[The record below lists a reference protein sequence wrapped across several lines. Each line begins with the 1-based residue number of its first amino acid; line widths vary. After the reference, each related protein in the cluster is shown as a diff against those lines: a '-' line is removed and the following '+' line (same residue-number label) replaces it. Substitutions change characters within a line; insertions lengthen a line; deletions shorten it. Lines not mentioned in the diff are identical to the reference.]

1 MSFRFTPLTLPG
13 LILVEVTRHGDA
25 RGFFAE
31 TYRESAFRAAGIELP
46 FVQDNHSRS
55 TCGVLR
61 GLHYQ
66 LPPKPQGKLIRVI
79 QGEVFDVVVD
89 LRRGSPGYGRWVGTR
104 LLGDDGRLL
113 WIPPGFAHGFLVL
126 SESVDLIYKV
136 TAEFDA
142 GLDRGI
148 RWNDPAIGIEW
159 PTDAPVLSPRD
170 QALPTLANAENPFVA

>member
-1 MSFRFTPLTLPG
+1 MSFRFTPLALPG
-13 LILVEVTRHGDA
+13 LILVEEKRRGDA

-31 TYRESAFRAAGIELP
+31 TYRESAFRAGGIDLP

-55 TCGVLR
+55 TGGVLR

-66 LPPKPQGKLIRVI
+66 LPPAEQGKLIRVV
-79 QGEVFDVVVD
+79 QGEVFDVAVD
-89 LRRGSPGYGRWVGTR
+89 LRRGSPGYGRWLGTR
-104 LLGDDGRLL
+104 LSGDDGRML

-126 SESVDLIYKV
+126 SESVDLTYKV

-148 RWNDPAIGIEW
+148 LWNDPAIGIEW

-170 QALPTLANAENPFVA
+170 QALPTLADAENPFVA

>member
-1 MSFRFTPLTLPG
+1 MRR
-13 LILVEVTRHGDA
+13 VDTRGV
-25 RGFFAE
+25 FAE

-55 TCGVLR
+55 SLGVLR

-66 LPPKPQGKLIRVI
+66 LPPKPQGKLIRVVH
-79 QGEVFDVVVD
+79 GEVFDVAVD
-89 LRRGSPGYGRWVGTR
+89 LRRGSRGYGRWLGTR
-104 LLGDDGRLL
+104 LSGDDGRLL

-126 SESVDLIYKV
+126 SESADLTYKI

-142 GLDRGI
+142 ALDRGV

-159 PTDAPVLSPRD
+159 PTDAPLLSPRD
-170 QALPTLANAENPFVA
+170 QELPLLADAENTFVA